1 MKWSIPE
8 RIIDRGRNY
17 VNENR
22 VVKITQNVEQQIWYA
37 DVLGSEVYHVELDGT
52 TKEADICTCPY
63 WQEHGYCK
71 HTVATELALRKNGL
85 SRVMQQ
91 NPQLKTTHQP
101 PSLANIFTDTFVHL
115 QEELHTQMLT
125 KQALQIEVS
134 IENIDISNYYP
145 EKAFLGLNLKI
156 GWVNERTYVIKN
168 VTEFFSVLEKEEA
181 YKVNSQHVFYL
192 QSQNFTDRDRLR
204 LQQYAQ
210 IHRDNQTLL
219 ANTGQ
224 VKEKF
229 TQRFVLLPMGQAKEV
244 IENLMENEGC
254 KLHIDKTI
262 IELKHFEAELP
273 DLEFIVS
280 ETEDGARL
288 SVHHLP
294 VKYFESY
301 GWLVY
306 EKKII
311 ELIQVQQKVYVALM
325 QLLKRTET
333 PEIFYPEKQL
343 ADLFAYVLPTLEKIG
358 TVTVEDSV
366 QSEMIHA
373 PLEVSLTFMKQEKQ
387 LMVRV
392 DFHYQDCTF
401 STDKAYTTK
410 NEKSNYIVR
419 NQKEEDRVV
428 QLIKQYGY
436 QKKTVGFAKSLPLHA
451 ELFAFFKEEIPFW
464 KTIATVEVEDDLA
477 VLYLDAM
484 QHQPK
489 VQVIEKDSWLDVR
502 FDVSD
507 IAEDEIDAIMA
518 SLLRKEKF
526 HQLKNGQ
533 LLSLDSEE
541 FRQTSQAL
549 AKLRRHLQVNKGHFE
564 VPKYNSL
571 QVNEAFQ
578 AVSDSDFSQEFEQMV
593 ADITHPENY
602 QTTLP
607 KALEATLRPYQEAGF
622 RWLKMLS
629 SYGFG
634 GILADDMG
642 LGKTVQTIAYI
653 LSEKENS
660 LKTRPTVIVAPASLV
675 YNWQVECQKFAP
687 SLQTE
692 VVIGNKQKRKE
703 LLSKYEEKDVW
714 ITSYS
719 TIRQDIELYQDKQVH
734 CLILDEAQM
743 IKNVAT
749 KTFQSLKQLK
759 STHRFALSGTPI
771 ENNIEELW
779 ALFQMLM
786 PGFFPPMKKFKVLS
800 LEQIAKMIQPFVLRR
815 EKVDVL
821 QDLPEKIETN
831 LYSSL
836 TEEQKKVYLAYL
848 KQMQQTLNGMSHD
861 EFKRNRLSILAG
873 LTRLRQICCDPHL
886 FIEDYQGDSGKL
898 EQLKE
903 MIQVAKQ
910 NKRRVLIFSQ
920 FTSMLSRIETELE
933 KLGLSSFYLRGST
946 KPKDRMD
953 MVEAFN
959 AGEKDIFLISLK
971 AGGTGLN
978 LTGADTVIL
987 YDLWWNPAVEE
998 QATGRAHRIGQKKV
1012 VEVWRMIAEGTI
1024 EEKMY
1029 QLQNEK
1035 RALFKKIMNA
1045 EEEQAL
1051 ANLTESDIR
1060 EIFQMGNE

>member
-71 HTVATELALRKNGL
+71 HTVATELALKKKGL

-101 PSLANIFTDTFVHL
+101 PSLASIFTDTFVHL
-115 QEELHTQMLT
+115 QEDLHTQMPK
-125 KQALQIEVS
+125 KQTLQIEVS

-156 GWVNERTYVIKN
+156 GWENERTYVIKN
-168 VTEFFSVLEKEEA
+168 VTEFFSTLEKEEA
-181 YKVNSQHVFYL
+181 YKVNNQHTFYL

-204 LQQYAQ
+204 LKHYAQ

-219 ANTGQ
+219 SNAGQ

-229 TQRFVLLPMGQAKEV
+229 TQRFVLLPMGQAKGV

-254 KLHIDKTI
+254 KLHIDKTT
-262 IELKHFEAELP
+262 IELKDFRAVVP

-288 SVHHLP
+288 AVHHLP

-306 EKKII
+306 EEKII
-311 ELIQVQQKVYVALM
+311 ELTPVQQKVYVTLM
-325 QLLKRTET
+325 QLLKRTEN

-343 ADLFAYVLPTLEKIG
+343 ADLFAYVLPTLKQIG
-358 TVTVEDSV
+358 TVTIEESV

-373 PLEVSLTFMKQEKQ
+373 PLDVNLTFMKQGKQ

-392 DFHYQDCTF
+392 DFQYQDCIF

-419 NQKEEDRVV
+419 NQKEEDRVI

-436 QKKTVGFAKSLPLHA
+436 QKKTVGFTKNMPVHA
-451 ELFAFFKEEIPFW
+451 ALFAFFKEEIPFW

-484 QHQPK
+484 QHKPK
-489 VQVIEKDSWLDVR
+489 VQVTEKDSWLDVR

-541 FRQTSQAL
+541 FRQTSHAL

-578 AVSDSDFSQEFEQMV
+578 SVSDSDFSQEFDQMV

-602 QTTLP
+602 QAVLP
-607 KALEATLRPYQEAGF
+607 EALDATLRPYQKAGF
-622 RWLKMLS
+622 CWLKMLS
-629 SYGFG
+629 NYGFG

-642 LGKTVQTIAYI
+642 LGKTVQTIAFI

-660 LKTRPTVIVAPASLV
+660 PKTRPTVIVAPASLV

-687 SLQTE
+687 TLQTE
-692 VVIGNKQKRKE
+692 VVIGNKQKREE
-703 LLSKYEEKDVW
+703 LLSNYEEKDVW

-719 TIRQDIELYQDKQVH
+719 TIRQDIELYQDKQMH

-821 QDLPEKIETN
+821 KDLPEKIETN

-848 KQMQQTLNGMSHD
+848 KQMQQTLSGMSHD

-886 FIEDYQGDSGKL
+886 FIEDYQGNSGKL

-920 FTSMLSRIETELE
+920 FTSMLSRIELELE

-946 KPKDRMD
+946 KPKERMN

-1051 ANLTESDIR
+1051 ANLTEADIR